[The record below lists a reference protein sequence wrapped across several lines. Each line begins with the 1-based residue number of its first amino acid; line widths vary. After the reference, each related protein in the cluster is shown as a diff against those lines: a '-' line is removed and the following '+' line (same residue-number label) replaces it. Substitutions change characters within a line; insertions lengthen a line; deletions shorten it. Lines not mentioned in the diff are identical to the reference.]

1 LLVGQN
7 VTGGRAQAAI
17 SARQKKDLSTMRA
30 IAAAHNFSVVSNE
43 KLLLELGQ
51 AIGKRMMKRRGNE
64 VYQMLAFHLPY
75 FPRTLLE
82 SILPKETVVEESG
95 TKIAWVLGC
104 LKDLRGAYGPF

>member
-43 KLLLELGQ
+43 KLLLEL
-51 AIGKRMMKRRGNE
+51 
-64 VYQMLAFHLPY
+64 PY